1 MFRNLFR
8 ERRRSVAVHGLG
20 ILNTLAEP
28 GFDRFVEAAASAFAA
43 PISLLSLIHADSQWF
58 KAARGLVIDCIPR
71 DSGFCSFTLDQPGV
85 LEVCEAK
92 RDPRFANLPVVI
104 GEPHIRYYI
113 GAPLRRL
120 SGIDVGV
127 LCVLDT
133 QRRQRASADQRAYLV
148 GLARQASLALETRL
162 DVMGDAA

>member
-1 MFRNLFR
+1 MFKSLVK
-8 ERRRSVAVHGLG
+8 ERRRSTAVHRLG
-20 ILNTLAEP
+20 ILNTPAEP
-28 GFDRFVEAAASAFAA
+28 SFDRFVEAAASAFDA

-85 LEVCEAK
+85 LESCDPGC
-92 RDPRFANLPVVI
+92 DPRFSGLPVVT

-133 QRRQRASADQRAYLV
+133 ALRQPASSDQKAYLV

-162 DVMGDAA
+162 DILGDAA